1 MSANRLLVPVS
12 ESVTLRQTVEYAV
25 STALEDGAGTVRFV
39 YVHPSEVDDD
49 RLGEDSDGAT
59 KLLRRV
65 EVWAHEDAGDH
76 EADLTVE
83 TGTLA
88 ADRYIFSPEEL
99 AVILAEE
106 TRAHD
111 CGRLVLD
118 PEYDPGIGAPL
129 LRPLEY
135 ELARFEHF
143 AVEEAPV
150 APRTQRSP
158 LMEQTSALQ
167 IGAIFGLSF
176 VFYQVLGGTFDVFDL
191 VTGAVS
197 ATIVAVG
204 LSRVTFNSD
213 PTRKTAGRLV
223 RMGIYVPY
231 LLKEIIKSNIIIA
244 TVILHPKLPIDPQLT
259 RVRPALWGS
268 LPMTTLA
275 NSITLT
281 PGTLTVRIDGRR
293 LTVHTL
299 VPPARKDLFDGGLE
313 RAVRF
318 VFYGREAMH
327 IGSLRDRGDSELLT
341 PSGAVVGDEERGET
355 GEDSAETSRDSEETE
370 TDADSEDDQQ

>member
-1 MSANRLLVPVS
+1 MASDDRLLVPVS

-25 STALEDGAGTVRFV
+25 STALEAGPGTVRFV

-49 RLGEDSDGAT
+49 RLGEDGDDAT

-76 EADLTVE
+76 DADLTVE

-88 ADRYIFSPEEL
+88 EDHYIFSPDDL
-99 AVILAEE
+99 AVTLAEE
-106 TRAHD
+106 ARARD
-111 CGRLVLD
+111 CTRLVLD
-118 PEYDPGIGAPL
+118 PEYDPGIGSPL
-129 LRPLEY
+129 VRPLEY
-135 ELARFEHF
+135 ELTRFEQF
-143 AVEEAPV
+143 VVDEAPV
-150 APRTQRSP
+150 TRRTQRRP

-167 IGAIFGLSF
+167 IGALFGLSF
-176 VFYQVLGGTFDVFDL
+176 IFYQVLGGTFDFFDI

-213 PTRKTAGRLV
+213 PTGKTLSRLV
-223 RMGIYVPY
+223 RMTIYIPY

-259 RVRPALWGS
+259 RVRPAVWGS

-281 PGTLTVRIDGRR
+281 PGTLTVRVDGRT

-318 VFYGREAMH
+318 VFYGRDAVN
-327 IGSLRDRGDSELLT
+327 IGSPEDRGDSQLLT
-341 PSGAVVGDEERGET
+341 PSGEVDESVPVDEEV
-355 GEDSAETSRDSEETE
+355 DSEGG
-370 TDADSEDDQQ
+370 DQKADSDGGDRQ